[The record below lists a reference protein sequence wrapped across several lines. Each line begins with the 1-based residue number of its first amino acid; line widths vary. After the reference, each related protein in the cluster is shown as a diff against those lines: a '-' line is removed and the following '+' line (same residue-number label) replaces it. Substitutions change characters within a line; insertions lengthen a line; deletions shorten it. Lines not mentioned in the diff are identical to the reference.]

1 VRAGWLVGVAVC
13 LALVGCQEDMTASS
27 HAAAGAE
34 QSAVPEKD
42 PRTAAPAKRVTV
54 ASPVAKRPVAAALLH
69 AASGGDGDS
78 WKDTHGV
85 QYRLGLVN
93 TPELSECYGERA
105 SQKRKSLTAAGF
117 RATTY
122 TKDDYGRHVSVVYL
136 ADGRNLNVWLARNGY
151 ANDRYLKQFRHEN
164 PSLAAQLDPAFA
176 AAKREH
182 LGLWGACQT
191 SQPQGFAA
199 TPAAPAAAAAPAARG
214 GCEPAY
220 PEVCIPPA
228 PPDLDCPD
236 ISYRRFRVL
245 SPDPHRFDSDGDG
258 IGCESG

>member
-1 VRAGWLVGVAVC
+1 LIGVAAC
-13 LALVGCQEDMTASS
+13 LALVACQEDATPAGAG
-27 HAAAGAE
+27 AAAPSVRT
-34 QSAVPEKD
+34 QTPEVG
-42 PRTAAPAKRVTV
+42 RTPAPAKRVTLP
-54 ASPVAKRPVAAALLH
+54 SPIRPKPAAAPLLH

-78 WKDTHGV
+78 WKDTRGV
-85 QYRLGLVN
+85 TYRLGLVN
-93 TPELSECYGERA
+93 TPELSECYGETA
-105 SQKRKSLTAAGF
+105 SRKRKQLTAAGF

-176 AAKREH
+176 AAKHEH
-182 LGLWGACQT
+182 AGLWGACGGT
-191 SQPQGFAA
+191 TQPQAFAA
-199 TPAAPAAAAAPAARG
+199 PVAASSPAPPAAAAARS

-220 PEVCIPPA
+220 PDVCIAPA

-245 SPDPHRFDSDGDG
+245 APDPHRFDADGDG